1 MKNTKKRDKTW
12 LIFLAIAPFLMFGA
26 FNMYFRDAQNDLV
39 SSFSYPHKKFP
50 IGMDTVDY
58 GSGNKV
64 VDTVYHKIPD
74 FSFTNQYGQTITN
87 EAYKSKIY
95 IADFF
100 FTSCGYQCPKM
111 TEQMKRLQDEFI
123 RDDRIMFVSFSIDP
137 ERDSVP
143 KLKEYAEKY
152 GVIPGKWNLLTGNKD
167 EIYDLARNG
176 FKISAV
182 DGNVEEGKESDI
194 IHSDRFILVDP
205 EGNIRSYHIGTDEN
219 DVNHLKGDVSLLLVE
234 YKKK

>member
-1 MKNTKKRDKTW
+1 
-12 LIFLAIAPFLMFGA
+12 
-26 FNMYFRDAQNDLV
+26 
-39 SSFSYPHKKFP
+39 
-50 IGMDTVDY
+50 
-58 GSGNKV
+58 
-64 VDTVYHKIPD
+64 
-74 FSFTNQYGQTITN
+74 
-87 EAYKSKIY
+87 
-95 IADFF
+95 
-100 FTSCGYQCPKM
+100 
-111 TEQMKRLQDEFI
+111 MKRLQDEFI